1 MSGVITRAAKVTVE
15 SGNAMRE
22 TLIICLAAFLILI
35 MVAAFIVH
43 FLP

>member
-1 MSGVITRAAKVTVE
+1 MESVGGNATGGDVE
-15 SGNAMRE
+15 AGNAMRE